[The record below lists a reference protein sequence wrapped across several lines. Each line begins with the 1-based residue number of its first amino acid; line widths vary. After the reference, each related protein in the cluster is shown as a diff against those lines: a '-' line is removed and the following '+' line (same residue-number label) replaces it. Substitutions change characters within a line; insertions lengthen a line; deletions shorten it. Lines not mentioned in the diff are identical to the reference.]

1 MSSSHK
7 EKCSWEWPA
16 GSGNK
21 RSRRPRSAPRLRP
34 SSSVYSYSSRRPKPP
49 RDSKSFKRKWRP
61 GAPRSKSWLS
71 PPDRRPSSWPPTE
84 RCCARCATPTRR
96 SASPNERP
104 RRLALRRMATAEPPE
119 HGRSQSEENGAS
131 VATLRRGQRSELAL
145 GNRQRQGHLQ
155 RAFRLQ
161 ARARSRRPAGA
172 PEASSGRPDHRNP
185 DAPQAVTAAGS
196 KGDRQSQRHEPGAHV
211 VGQQMN
217 ATETLQHG
225 RDFARRLF
233 EADATIEAL
242 LSGQIDAV
250 VDSKSHT
257 PVLLAKAQE
266 ALRESEQEYRQIV
279 EATTDGIIQDRRRR

>member
-131 VATLRRGQRSELAL
+131 VATLRRGQRSD
-145 GNRQRQGHLQ
+145 
-155 RAFRLQ
+155 
-161 ARARSRRPAGA
+161 S
-172 PEASSGRPDHRNP
+172 
-185 DAPQAVTAAGS
+185 
-196 KGDRQSQRHEPGAHV
+196 
-211 VGQQMN
+211 
-217 ATETLQHG
+217 
-225 RDFARRLF
+225 
-233 EADATIEAL
+233 
-242 LSGQIDAV
+242 LSAIAN
-250 VDSKSHT
+250 
-257 PVLLAKAQE
+257 AKAICNE
-266 ALRESEQEYRQIV
+266 HFASKHELEIVDLLEHPKRAL
-279 EATTDGIIQDRRRR
+279 ADRI